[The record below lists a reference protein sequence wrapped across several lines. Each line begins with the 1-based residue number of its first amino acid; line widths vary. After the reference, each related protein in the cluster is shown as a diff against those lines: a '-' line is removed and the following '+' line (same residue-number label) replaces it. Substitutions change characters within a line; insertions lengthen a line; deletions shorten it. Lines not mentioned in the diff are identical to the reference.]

1 MRITAQG
8 VKHSRYSEF
17 ITHIDTA
24 LRTMLPI
31 IYVIAFLAVPFNVA
45 ITIIS
50 LTMNISRLFIYRGD
64 DLQISKLFIE
74 LEIEL
79 MKVN

>member
-1 MRITAQG
+1 
-8 VKHSRYSEF
+8 
-17 ITHIDTA
+17 
-24 LRTMLPI
+24 MLPI